1 MFVSHCSHK
10 TGTIPNSDFKPK
22 YAHTPAAINYFFSF
36 RSLNI
41 NGLYQTLMGKER
53 EVFHTGQTRHR
64 WTEKLGR

>member
-10 TGTIPNSDFKPK
+10 TGTTPNSDCKPK
-22 YAHTPAAINYFFSF
+22 YAHKPAVIFFF
-36 RSLNI
+36 NLRSLNI

-53 EVFHTGQTRHR
+53 EVYHTGQTRHR